1 MSDITIR
8 PRAPFDFRA
17 TARFQR
23 FTEAELVDH
32 FDGEVYARA
41 QHLGGRLLVL
51 SVRSDGTV
59 ARPALTVSLAP
70 ARGASG
76 GAAAAEAE
84 ATVRAMFSVA
94 HDLRR
99 WRERAAADPLMRR
112 LEAEHRGLR
121 LPRWPTLFEALA
133 SSILLQQIATPVAW
147 TLRRRFV
154 GRYGESVAVAGEK
167 FHAFPLASALARA
180 EVAELRA
187 LGMNGAKAQSI
198 VEAARA
204 VESGALDPAALAR
217 EDNETVIARLS
228 SLRGVGRWTA
238 EWVLMLHFGRTDVF
252 AAADLFLRGAVA
264 KYYNGGTPLPEREV
278 RAVARERWGEWASY
292 AALYFLAGM
301 RAGSVSLKAS
311 T

>member
-1 MSDITIR
+1 MNDITIR

-23 FTEAELVDH
+23 FTEAEIVDH

-41 QHLGGRLLVL
+41 QHLGGELFVL
-51 SVRSDGTV
+51 SVRSEGTV
-59 ARPALTVSLAP
+59 SRPALAVSLAP
-70 ARGASG
+70 ARRASAG
-76 GAAAAEAE
+76 VAAEAE
-84 ATVRAMFSVA
+84 TTARAMFSVD

-99 WRERAAADPLMRR
+99 WRERAAGDPLMRR
-112 LEAEHRGLR
+112 LEAEHRGLH

-133 SSILLQQIATPVAW
+133 SSILLQQIATSVAW

-154 GRYGESVAVAGEK
+154 ERYGESVEVAGGE
-167 FHAFPLASALARA
+167 FRAFPLAAALARA
-180 EVAELRA
+180 EVAGLRA
-187 LGMNGAKAQSI
+187 LGMNGAKALSI

-217 EDNETVIARLS
+217 EDNEGAIARLS
-228 SLRGVGRWTA
+228 TLRGVGRWTA

-264 KYYNGGTPLPEREV
+264 KYYNGGAPLPEREV

-301 RAGSVSLKAS
+301 RAGSVTLKAS